1 APAAAGVPVTH
12 RGVSAAVTVVT
23 GHRRHGEP
31 DVDWR
36 SLARVG
42 GTIVVLMGVTQRG
55 QIAAELIAGGLAGD
69 TPVAAVR
76 SATTIEQVTMRCRL
90 DELGAAALES
100 PAVIVIGPV
109 AAFEL
114 GGEVPT
120 KRAAVS
126 AIRRDFTG

>member
-1 APAAAGVPVTH
+1 
-12 RGVSAAVTVVT
+12 
-23 GHRRHGEP
+23 
-31 DVDWR
+31 
-36 SLARVG
+36 
-42 GTIVVLMGVTQRG
+42 
-55 QIAAELIAGGLAGD
+55 
-69 TPVAAVR
+69 
-76 SATTIEQVTMRCRL
+76 MRCRL